1 MLTKIQKV
9 KYNYLADVVC
19 RMKLTYDETVDILD
33 VKDIAGSTNGC
44 TLLPGIYEITD
55 KTFDVKVFTTEP
67 GKSKI

>member
-1 MLTKIQKV
+1 M
-9 KYNYLADVVC
+9 VC
-19 RMKLTYDETVDILD
+19 GMKLTYHETVDVLD